1 MKNHTIENSATNPL
15 IIQALQ
21 TQAQQL
27 LPTITQALSA
37 RQYSEIAHQRL
48 AQQNGTQTQNTE
60 IQTIKD
66 NCYQGLTR
74 AKYPQFGDVM
84 IKWQLNH
91 YDNPYSANL
100 SHEVDVLKSLNDLL
114 QNQNNSAVIAPSILN
129 YHKID
134 VQALAQNQKL
144 TVLVMSYYPNGSF
157 AQQLAHQKHLLLT
170 DKQKHHFIKQTAHLV
185 ATLHHA
191 GWLHNDIKPSNL
203 LIDTVSINDGK
214 GCSRMPNLVMIDF
227 ALAEMIHNPIKS
239 NPAGT
244 PAYLAPERWQGQD
257 ATAQSDVYAF
267 GIMMFEILM
276 GKRPFKISDQSSD
289 SMIDWAT
296 QHCQQP
302 VPRLPSE
309 YSHYQF
315 IIDGAL
321 AKRVEKRYRSMDE
334 VLVYLKRL

>member
-74 AKYPQFGDVM
+74 AKHPQFGHVM

-91 YDNPYSANL
+91 HDNPYSASL
-100 SHEVDVLKSLNDLL
+100 SHEIDVLKSLNDLL

-134 VQALAQNQKL
+134 VQALEQHQQL
-144 TVLVMSYYPNGSF
+144 TVLVMPYYSCGSLAKQLNGQTHS
-157 AQQLAHQKHLLLT
+157 ALT
-170 DKQKHHFIKQTAHLV
+170 DAQKHHFIYQAAHLI
-185 ATLHHA
+185 AKLHHV

-227 ALAEMIHNPIKS
+227 ALAEMIHNPIKT

-244 PAYLAPERWQGQD
+244 PAYLASERWQGQG
-257 ATAQSDVYAF
+257 ATVQSDVYAF
-267 GIMMFEILM
+267 GIIVVEILM
-276 GKRPFKISDQSSD
+276 GKRPFKITAQSSD
-289 SMIDWAT
+289 PMIDWAT

-302 VPRLPSE
+302 IPKLPST

-315 IIDGAL
+315 IVNGAL
-321 AKRVEKRYRSMDE
+321 AKRVEKRYQTMEE